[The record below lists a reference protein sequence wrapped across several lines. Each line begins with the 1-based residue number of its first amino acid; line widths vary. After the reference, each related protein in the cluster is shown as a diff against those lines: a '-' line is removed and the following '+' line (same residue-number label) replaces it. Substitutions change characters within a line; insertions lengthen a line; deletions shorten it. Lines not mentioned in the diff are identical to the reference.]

1 MNKQKLI
8 ERIQELEE
16 ENLKLERDLEYERE
30 ERKEAS
36 NDLNDEYEEYQ
47 FVFDKLKESRINTS
61 TLEFEIKFEQIIKEW
76 DRIQVDLT
84 KSLEGKT
91 LNII

>member
-1 MNKQKLI
+1 MNKQELI

-30 ERKEAS
+30 ERKEVS

>member
-1 MNKQKLI
+1 MNKQELI

-30 ERKEAS
+30 ERKEVS

-84 KSLEGKT
+84 KSLAGKT

>member
-1 MNKQKLI
+1 MNKQELI

-30 ERKEAS
+30 ERKEVS

-61 TLEFEIKFEQIIKEW
+61 TLEFE
-76 DRIQVDLT
+76 
-84 KSLEGKT
+84 
-91 LNII
+91 